1 MARRERVAIDLSLDG
16 AGARKAASPLGSPL
30 PVMQRQPLPQPPP
43 RPIPAAREPAE
54 AVRSPAKSAAGAR
67 HGAGAAH
74 PPPALPAEKHAP
86 APTPSRGA
94 PSPSTAADRSK
105 AKPPTKHM
113 MDVPLPTAPAHS
125 LTPCSTFSIHDTL
138 SPSGSFHRVHHPAA
152 PGATDHLSPCLTRST
167 TMASTVYSRNSS
179 LGHSGWAPSDMSD
192 HASLDALDADDSWV
206 QHPPKGHDL
215 PHGSADSYSP
225 MLAFLPST
233 GNLHCPAAAAAPVVR
248 SLGECSPALQQAMLN
263 ARAADGLAREEWKR
277 GGSDAAMVMAGYT
290 AMRDALGGLHF
301 SGSFTKWQT
310 PEAEAAAAD

>member
-1 MARRERVAIDLSLDG
+1 
-16 AGARKAASPLGSPL
+16 
-30 PVMQRQPLPQPPP
+30 
-43 RPIPAAREPAE
+43 
-54 AVRSPAKSAAGAR
+54 
-67 HGAGAAH
+67 
-74 PPPALPAEKHAP
+74 
-86 APTPSRGA
+86 
-94 PSPSTAADRSK
+94 
-105 AKPPTKHM
+105 M

-290 AMRDALGGLHF
+290 VPMPGMGQLSGSSEDEASGASSEEGPNEAQAMRDALGGLHF